1 MADSG
6 SASITIDASEEKV
19 LDVINDVESLT
30 DRLDAFKQADVL
42 ERDDQGRPKRAQFE
56 VDARIKV
63 IHYVLEYSYSPNS
76 VSWKM
81 IDGDVNE
88 ITGSYVLEAAG
99 EATKVTYSYSI
110 DAGFPVPGFLRKQGI
125 KTMVDGALKD
135 LKKTTESR
143 A

>member
-6 SASITIDASEEKV
+6 SASITIDANEEKV
-19 LDVINDVESLT
+19 LDVINDVESLPE
-30 DRLDAFKQADVL
+30 RIDAFKQAEVL
-42 ERDDQGRPKRAQFE
+42 ERDGEGRPKRAEFE

-63 IHYVLEYSYSPNS
+63 IHYVLEYSYSSNS

-88 ITGSYVLEAAG
+88 ITGSYVLEPAG
-99 EATKVTYSYSI
+99 ETTKVTYSYSI
-110 DAGFPVPGFLRKQGI
+110 DAGFPVPGFLRKQGV
-125 KTMVDGALKD
+125 KLMVDGALKD

>member
-6 SASITIDASEEKV
+6 SASITIDAKEEKV
-19 LDVINDVESLT
+19 LDVINDVESLPE
-30 DRLDAFKQADVL
+30 RIDAFKRAEVL
-42 ERDDQGRPKRAQFE
+42 ERDGEGRPKRAEFE

-63 IHYVLEYSYSPNS
+63 IHYVLEYSYSSNS

-88 ITGSYVLEAAG
+88 ITGSYVLEPAG

-110 DAGFPVPGFLRKQGI
+110 DAGFPVPGFLRKQGV
-125 KTMVDGALKD
+125 KMMVDGALKD

>member
-6 SASITIDASEEKV
+6 TASITIDASEEKV
-19 LDVINDVESLT
+19 LEVINDIESLPE
-30 DRLDAFKQADVL
+30 RIDAFKQAEVL
-42 ERDDQGRPKRAQFE
+42 ERDDQGRPKKAKFE

-63 IHYVLEYSYSPNS
+63 IHYALEYTYSAKG

-81 IDGDVNE
+81 VDGDVNE
-88 ITGSYVLEAAG
+88 ITGSYVLEPAG
-99 EATKVTYSYSI
+99 ESTKVTYSYSI
-110 DAGFPVPGFLRKQGI
+110 DAGFPIPGFLRKQGVKI
-125 KTMVDGALKD
+125 MVDGALKD